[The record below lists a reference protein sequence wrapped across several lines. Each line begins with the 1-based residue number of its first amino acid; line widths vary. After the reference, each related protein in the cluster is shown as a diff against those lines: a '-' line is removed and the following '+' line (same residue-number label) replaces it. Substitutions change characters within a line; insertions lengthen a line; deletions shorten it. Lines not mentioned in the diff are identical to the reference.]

1 MARPSL
7 DRIPSAVGPSVRE
20 LQITLL
26 LNRCVKGGKAALAG
40 HASQGHRALRRVAW
54 AFLRRDRGDR
64 TFFSGLTSG
73 FMKGRQMSNHLA
85 RGFARNRERLCFGLV
100 LLPAVLLAIIP
111 GSAHAQAPTI
121 TSISPSTVEAGGT
134 GFTLTVNGTGFVNG
148 SLVEVNGTARATS
161 FVSATQLTAGILA
174 ADIAAPGTDQINVL
188 NQVVGGGGTSAP
200 FPLVVA
206 APGTPPVLTSAAP
219 GLTVQGAGR
228 VQLTLQGANFR
239 PGATAVISPPLAA
252 LANSDGYTQ
261 ATDVAVISVNRISA
275 SLMTAIISLS
285 PGATLGLRGIDVLNA
300 DGTSTAPGLNGAAGT
315 TQPLQ
320 INSATSIG
328 APVSVLNLALLHPRD
343 GTVVSL
349 GGELYAEG
357 VVSGAGTGSVIG
369 QWLWDNRVVE
379 QFAVNLVAGQS
390 VTVRTRQPLPTWL
403 LGGHTVQL
411 RMQQPSQITTRPVT
425 VVVTPAGWQLE
436 TLLAPA
442 YGAAFPAAE
451 PPTLL
456 WAPVPGAVRYQVG
469 FATQPYFSSVS
480 TWYDADE
487 NHWQVPGDVWRQL
500 PEGNLYWT
508 VRAVDT
514 DGAARKPLPLRPIVR
529 LARGA
534 MAGVSTAPAQSSAG
548 HTLLNWNPAS
558 PGAFY
563 LVTISSDAEGT
574 QILRRYL
581 TIKATL
587 DLHAVQNRLVPSQ
600 AYFWRV
606 DVYSQW
612 GDFLFSGPAQRFVE
626 PRDPGAP
633 AARLRPPAK
642 NMRLQYVSLTM
653 PRRLGYFD
661 LAAQITRR
669 RPRPTAA

>member
-1 MARPSL
+1 
-7 DRIPSAVGPSVRE
+7 
-20 LQITLL
+20 
-26 LNRCVKGGKAALAG
+26 
-40 HASQGHRALRRVAW
+40 
-54 AFLRRDRGDR
+54 
-64 TFFSGLTSG
+64 
-73 FMKGRQMSNHLA
+73 MSNHLA

-390 VTVRTRQPLPTWL
+390 VTVRTRQPLPTWF

-411 RMQQPSQITTRPVT
+411 RMQQPSQIATRPVT
-425 VVVTPAGWQLE
+425 VVVTPGW
-436 TLLAPA
+436 
-442 YGAAFPAAE
+442 
-451 PPTLL
+451 
-456 WAPVPGAVRYQVG
+456 
-469 FATQPYFSSVS
+469 
-480 TWYDADE
+480 
-487 NHWQVPGDVWRQL
+487 
-500 PEGNLYWT
+500 
-508 VRAVDT
+508 
-514 DGAARKPLPLRPIVR
+514 
-529 LARGA
+529 
-534 MAGVSTAPAQSSAG
+534 
-548 HTLLNWNPAS
+548 
-558 PGAFY
+558 
-563 LVTISSDAEGT
+563 
-574 QILRRYL
+574 
-581 TIKATL
+581 
-587 DLHAVQNRLVPSQ
+587 
-600 AYFWRV
+600 
-606 DVYSQW
+606 
-612 GDFLFSGPAQRFVE
+612 
-626 PRDPGAP
+626 
-633 AARLRPPAK
+633 
-642 NMRLQYVSLTM
+642 
-653 PRRLGYFD
+653 
-661 LAAQITRR
+661 LAA
-669 RPRPTAA
+669 